1 MEENKKYFNFI
12 FDNFVN
18 NDGQI
23 TIANSQNL
31 YERNMG
37 KCTMLIKHFIDESH
51 NQNKFDYRE
60 RKIDEVYQNNNEKFY
75 YFIGHASYTLVEL
88 FETNDPLNENI
99 KKCLKECSNFNVA
112 FVTEH
117 EPDSEE
123 GFIILMNY
131 IKNNELN
138 PNQFYYINNNAKNSV
153 YVEKFNFDVNVHD
166 VEFLPSSSTIVLC
179 NMGDSSYL
187 PVKDGK
193 FFMCFNKSPKPHRL
207 SLLVLM
213 MNNFLLDDTNWSY
226 IPSSFTYPKG
236 DYYNGFFD
244 VNDLKIFNE
253 EIEYIYS
260 LKIKKSDYENQDER
274 FKEFSE
280 VDLQGLPF
288 WMRTVPI
295 YPYNYENSYI
305 NIVTESMFLDNQ
317 NVIHITEKSFKPFY
331 FYQFPMIL
339 ATQGHI
345 KKMKERYD
353 FDFFEDVIDHSYDD
367 ESNQKVR
374 LFKFVNELKK
384 LNQKKE
390 ELKEFYKYNH
400 DRFENNK
407 QKVLN
412 ILKSEKDYEY
422 FLSLI

>member
-12 FDNFVN
+12 FDDFINY
-18 NDGQI
+18 DEQI
-23 TIANSQNL
+23 IIANSQNL

-37 KCTMLIKHFIDESH
+37 ECTMLVKHFIDESH
-51 NQNKFDYRE
+51 NQNKFDYRK
-60 RKIDEVYQNNNEKFY
+60 RKIEEVYQNNNEKFY

-88 FETNDPLNENI
+88 FNTNDPLNENV
-99 KKCLKECSNFNVA
+99 KKCLKECNNFNVI

-131 IKNNELN
+131 IKKNKFN
-138 PNQFYYINNNAKNSV
+138 PSQFYYINNNAKNDT
-153 YVEKFNFDVNVHD
+153 YPQKFNFDINVHD
-166 VEFLPSSSTIVLC
+166 VEFLPSSSTIVLR
-179 NMGDSSYL
+179 NMGESTYL
-187 PVKDGK
+187 PVKEGK

-213 MNNFLLDDTNWSY
+213 MNNFLLEDTNWSY

-236 DYYNGFFD
+236 DYYNGFFND
-244 VNDLKIFNE
+244 NDLKIFNN
-253 EIEYIYS
+253 EIEYIYN

-295 YPYNYENSYI
+295 YPYNYQNSYF
-305 NIVTESMFLDNQ
+305 NVVTESMFLDNQ

-353 FDFFEDVIDHSYDD
+353 FDFFEDVINHSYDD
-367 ESNQKVR
+367 EPNQKVR
-374 LFKFVNELKK
+374 LFKFVNELKR

-390 ELKEFYKYNH
+390 ELKEFYKYNY

>member
-1 MEENKKYFNFI
+1 MEESKKYFNFI
-12 FDNFVN
+12 FDDFVN
-18 NDGQI
+18 YDEQT

-37 KCTMLIKHFIDESH
+37 ECTMLIKHFIDESH
-51 NQNKFDYRE
+51 NQNKFDYRK

-88 FETNDPLNENI
+88 FNINDPLNENV
-99 KKCLKECSNFNVA
+99 KKCLKGCNNFNVV

-123 GFIILMNY
+123 GFIVLMNY
-131 IKNNELN
+131 IKKNEFN
-138 PNQFYYINNNAKNSV
+138 SNQFYFINNNAKNDT
-153 YVEKFNFDVNVHD
+153 YPKKFNFDINVHD
-166 VEFLPSSSTIVLC
+166 VEFLPSSSTIVLR
-179 NMGDSSYL
+179 NMGESTYI

>member
-1 MEENKKYFNFI
+1 
-12 FDNFVN
+12 
-18 NDGQI
+18 
-23 TIANSQNL
+23 
-31 YERNMG
+31 
-37 KCTMLIKHFIDESH
+37 
-51 NQNKFDYRE
+51 
-60 RKIDEVYQNNNEKFY
+60 
-75 YFIGHASYTLVEL
+75 
-88 FETNDPLNENI
+88 
-99 KKCLKECSNFNVA
+99 
-112 FVTEH
+112 
-117 EPDSEE
+117 
-123 GFIILMNY
+123 
-131 IKNNELN
+131 
-138 PNQFYYINNNAKNSV
+138 
-153 YVEKFNFDVNVHD
+153 
-166 VEFLPSSSTIVLC
+166 
-179 NMGDSSYL
+179 
-187 PVKDGK
+187 
-193 FFMCFNKSPKPHRL
+193 
-207 SLLVLM
+207 